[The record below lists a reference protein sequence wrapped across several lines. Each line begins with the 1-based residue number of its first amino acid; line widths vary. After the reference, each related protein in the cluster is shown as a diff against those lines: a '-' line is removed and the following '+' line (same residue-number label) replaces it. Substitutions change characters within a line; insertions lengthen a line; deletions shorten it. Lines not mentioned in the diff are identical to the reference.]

1 VLLVELTRIASH
13 LLWLGTSAL
22 DLGAMSL
29 FLYTMRERE
38 MILDIFEMISGQRM
52 MTTYIRPG
60 GLWRDVPVEFEG
72 AVNDLLEIMP
82 ERIKEYESLL
92 NKNPLFLDR
101 TVGIGVITAEQCQL
115 HAITGPVLRASGM
128 AYDVRKA
135 HPYSGYEDYDFD
147 IPTQTAGDV
156 RARYLVRMEELRQ
169 SLRIVQQALD
179 KLPYGP
185 VRSNNRKFVP
195 PPRSELG
202 VSMEALIHHF
212 KLWTEG
218 FSIPKGSTY
227 VSTES
232 PRGELGVFL
241 ESDGGPKPY
250 RIHYRTPSFPNVQ
263 ILSMLTRGHFV
274 ADVVAIIA
282 SLDVILGDTDR

>member
-1 VLLVELTRIASH
+1 
-13 LLWLGTSAL
+13 
-22 DLGAMSL
+22 
-29 FLYTMRERE
+29 
-38 MILDIFEMISGQRM
+38 
-52 MTTYIRPG
+52 
-60 GLWRDVPVEFEG
+60 
-72 AVNDLLEIMP
+72 
-82 ERIKEYESLL
+82 
-92 NKNPLFLDR
+92 
-101 TVGIGVITAEQCQL
+101 VITAEQCQL